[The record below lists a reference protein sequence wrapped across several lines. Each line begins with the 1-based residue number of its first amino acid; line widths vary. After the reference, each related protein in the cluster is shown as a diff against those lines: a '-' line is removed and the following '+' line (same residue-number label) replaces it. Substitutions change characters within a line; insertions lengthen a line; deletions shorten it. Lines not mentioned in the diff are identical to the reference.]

1 MKTNNEI
8 IEFIAEYAYYMA
20 NPKTK
25 MDVPSI
31 VYEQV
36 GKDYLKFLGG
46 EDVIA
51 RLRERQKK
59 LSDPIK

>member
-59 LSDPIK
+59 LPN